1 VIVLSVASYVVGAL
15 LLAWFAFYAA
25 ATFAP
30 KAFEAFL
37 MRHLAHYDIERPF
50 DPASP
55 KTSGLYLRRFYL
67 TPKTWKRKIFLHH
80 IVRSDTDSAS
90 HDHQWRFW
98 SFILAGYYIEH
109 VYTPNGPCSR
119 CVSRGFV
126 GPCGGQ
132 RYHLRHATPGT
143 LLRNKATHSHWVE
156 IVRPVWSLV
165 FIGKKTRT
173 WGFWV
178 YDKETGVDTWVRWDR
193 YLGVEGEAGF
203 DPNDTQAEAKAVA

>member
-1 VIVLSVASYVVGAL
+1 MAVLNVISSLIF
-15 LLAWFAFYAA
+15 AWLAFYCAV
-25 ATFAP
+25 TFSP

-50 DPASP
+50 DSSKPNE
-55 KTSGLYLRRFYL
+55 SGLYLRRFYL
-67 TPKTWKRKIFLHH
+67 TPKSWKRKIFLHH

-109 VYTPNGPCSR
+109 VYHPNESCGR
-119 CVSRGFV
+119 CASHGD
-126 GPCGGQ
+126 GLCGAE
-132 RYHLRHATPGT
+132 RYSLRHASPGT
-143 LLRNKATHSHWVE
+143 LLRNKAEHSHWVE
-156 IVRPVWSLV
+156 IVNPVWSLV

-178 YDKETGVDTWVRWDR
+178 YDKTTGVDTWVQWDR
-193 YLGVEGEAGF
+193 YLGVEGQDGF
-203 DPNDTQAEAKAVA
+203 DPNDTPAEKATA